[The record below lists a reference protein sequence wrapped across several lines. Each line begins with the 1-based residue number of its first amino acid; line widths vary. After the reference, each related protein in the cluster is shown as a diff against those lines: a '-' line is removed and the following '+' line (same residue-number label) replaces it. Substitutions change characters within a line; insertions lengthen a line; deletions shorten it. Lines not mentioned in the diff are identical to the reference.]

1 MAAWPIVKEDRM
13 TRALTDSQIS
23 ELGEL
28 RRTLHQTPEVSG
40 EEKQTAAFIA
50 AELERAGADR
60 IWTGLGGHGVAAEF
74 SGTQD
79 GPTVL
84 IRCELDGLP
93 IHEVSEVPHRS
104 IVAGKGHLCGHDGHM
119 VMVLGV
125 ALTLAER
132 PQSGRVILLFQPA
145 EETGAGAAA
154 VIKDPRW
161 PEIRPDF
168 AFAYHN
174 VPGRP
179 LGEIGLCE
187 GPSNCAS
194 RGMKITLTGKT
205 SHAAAPEDGVSPAQ
219 VMAGLMQAMPL
230 LGYGGTMDDDFAL
243 STLTHSR
250 LGEASFGIAP
260 GDGEL
265 WVTLRSQT
273 DQRMDR
279 MVTEAETLVS
289 TALKQKSALSSTI
302 TWHDV
307 FLANVN
313 KADAM
318 DIAARSTK
326 QLGLTEYHMTAPMRW
341 SEDFSRFGLDG
352 AKSAMLFIGSGEDQ
366 PQLHNPNFDF
376 PDALIPVGVSLFVE
390 IIEQIL
396 ANPASRTHTGRPAT
410 HG

>member
-1 MAAWPIVKEDRM
+1 MTDR
-13 TRALTDSQIS
+13 QIA

-28 RRTLHQTPEVSG
+28 RRALHQTPEVSG
-40 EEKQTAAFIA
+40 EEKQTAARIA
-50 AELERAGADR
+50 MELERAGADR
-60 IWTGLGGHGVAAEF
+60 IWTRLGGHGVAAEF
-74 SGTQD
+74 IGKQD
-79 GPTVL
+79 GPTVM

-93 IHEVSEVPHRS
+93 IHEISEVPHRS
-104 IVAGKGHLCGHDGHM
+104 TIAGKGHLCGHDGHM

-125 ALTLAER
+125 GLALAKR
-132 PQSGRVILLFQPA
+132 PEYGRVVVLFQPA
-145 EETGAGAAA
+145 EETGAGAQA
-154 VIKDPRW
+154 VINDPRW

-174 VPGRP
+174 IPGRP

-194 RGMKITLTGKT
+194 RGMKITFTGKT
-205 SHAAAPEDGVSPAQ
+205 SHAAAPEDGDSPAQ
-219 VMAGLMQAMPL
+219 VMAGLMQTLPL
-230 LGYGGTMDDDFAL
+230 LGNGGTMDDDFAL
-243 STLTHSR
+243 ATLTHSR
-250 LGEASFGIAP
+250 LGKASFGIAP

-273 DQRMDR
+273 DGRMDR
-279 MVTEAETLVS
+279 MVAEAETLVS
-289 TALKQKSALSSTI
+289 TALGQESALLAAVS
-302 TWHDV
+302 WHDV

-313 KADAM
+313 EANAAA
-318 DIAARSTK
+318 IAARSAQNLDLTK
-326 QLGLTEYHMTAPMRW
+326 HLMTAPMRW

-376 PDALIPVGVSLFVE
+376 PDALIPVGISLFVE

-396 ANPASRTHTGRPAT
+396 SNPALPAQTGRPAAD
-410 HG
+410 G

>member
-1 MAAWPIVKEDRM
+1 M
-13 TRALTDSQIS
+13 TRPLTDRQIA

-28 RRTLHQTPEVSG
+28 RRALHQTPEVSG
-40 EEKQTAAFIA
+40 EEKQTAARIA
-50 AELERAGADR
+50 MELERAGADR
-60 IWTGLGGHGVAAEF
+60 IWTRLGGHGVAAEF
-74 SGTQD
+74 IGKQD
-79 GPTVL
+79 GPTVM

-93 IHEVSEVPHRS
+93 IHEISEVPHRS
-104 IVAGKGHLCGHDGHM
+104 TIAGKGHLCGHDGHM

-125 ALTLAER
+125 GLALAKR
-132 PQSGRVILLFQPA
+132 PEYGRVVVLFQPA
-145 EETGAGAAA
+145 EETGAGAQA
-154 VIKDPRW
+154 VINDPRW

-174 VPGRP
+174 IPGRP

-194 RGMKITLTGKT
+194 RGMKITFTGKT
-205 SHAAAPEDGVSPAQ
+205 SHAAAPEDGDSPAQ
-219 VMAGLMQAMPL
+219 VMAGLMQTLPL
-230 LGYGGTMDDDFAL
+230 LGNGGTMDDDFAL
-243 STLTHSR
+243 ATLTHSR
-250 LGEASFGIAP
+250 LGKASFGIAP

-273 DQRMDR
+273 DGRMDR
-279 MVTEAETLVS
+279 MVAEAETLVS
-289 TALKQKSALSSTI
+289 TALGQESALLAAVS
-302 TWHDV
+302 WHDV

-313 KADAM
+313 EANAAA
-318 DIAARSTK
+318 IAARSAQNLDLTK
-326 QLGLTEYHMTAPMRW
+326 HLMTAPMRW

-376 PDALIPVGVSLFVE
+376 PDALIPVGISLFVE

-396 ANPASRTHTGRPAT
+396 SNPALPAQTGRPAAD
-410 HG
+410 G

>member
-1 MAAWPIVKEDRM
+1 M
-13 TRALTDSQIS
+13 TRALTDRQIA

-28 RRTLHQTPEVSG
+28 RRALHQAPEVSG
-40 EEKQTAAFIA
+40 EEKQTSARIA
-50 AELERAGADR
+50 VELERAGADR

-74 SGTQD
+74 IGKQD

-93 IHEVSEVPHRS
+93 IHEISELSHRS
-104 IVAGKGHLCGHDGHM
+104 KIAGKGHLCGHDGHM

-125 ALTLAER
+125 GLALAKR
-132 PQSGRVILLFQPA
+132 PEYGRVVLLFQPA
-145 EETGAGAAA
+145 EETGAGAQA
-154 VIKDPRW
+154 VINDPRW

-179 LGEIGLCE
+179 LGEIGLRE

-219 VMAGLMQAMPL
+219 VMAGLMQTLPL
-230 LGYGGTMDDDFAL
+230 LGHGGTMDDDFSLA
-243 STLTHSR
+243 TLTHCR
-250 LGEASFGIAP
+250 LGKASFGIAP

-273 DQRMDR
+273 DRQMDR
-279 MVTEAETLVS
+279 MVAEAETLVS
-289 TALKQKSALSSTI
+289 TALGQKTALSAAVC
-302 TWHDV
+302 WHDV

-313 KADAM
+313 KASAVA
-318 DIAARSTK
+318 IAARSA
-326 QLGLTEYHMTAPMRW
+326 QNLDLIEHLMTAPMRW

-376 PDALIPVGVSLFVE
+376 PDALIPVGISLFVE

-396 ANPASRTHTGRPAT
+396 CSPALAAQTDRPAAD
-410 HG
+410 G